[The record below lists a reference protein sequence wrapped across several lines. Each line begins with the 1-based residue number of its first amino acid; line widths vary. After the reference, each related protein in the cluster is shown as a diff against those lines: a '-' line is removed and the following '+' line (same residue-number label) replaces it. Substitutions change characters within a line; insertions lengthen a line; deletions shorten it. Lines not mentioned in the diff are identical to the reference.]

1 MAFSQEDQEWT
12 TESRSLAVS
21 QSLERIFG
29 GGGGNEEENLSSGKI
44 PELSFGPEWTSLRL
58 QALGKSQRQ
67 ITVLGSGRAVA
78 LDGLTSTQGA
88 TAARNWK
95 MGGRQSVTPCEKG
108 RFMGDP

>member
-1 MAFSQEDQEWT
+1 MDDGISQ
-12 TESRSLAVS
+12 SRSLAVLGADFS
-21 QSLERIFG
+21 
-29 GGGGNEEENLSSGKI
+29 GGGGNEVVFKGSESRND
-44 PELSFGPEWTSLRL
+44 
-58 QALGKSQRQ
+58 KSQCLEVRR
-67 ITVLGSGRAVA
+67 GRAVA